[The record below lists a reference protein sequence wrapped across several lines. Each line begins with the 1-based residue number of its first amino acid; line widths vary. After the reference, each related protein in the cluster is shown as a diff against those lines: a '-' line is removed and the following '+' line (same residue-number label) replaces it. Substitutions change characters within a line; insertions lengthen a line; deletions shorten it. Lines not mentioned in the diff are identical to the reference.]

1 MWSAYFYMGVYKCD
15 VVVVIK
21 IGAYVYSWMFIL
33 RGCLLF
39 QFYEQRTKQPGLVQ
53 FVVYS

>member
-1 MWSAYFYMGVYKCD
+1 MGVYKCD

-33 RGCLLF
+33 HGCLLF
-39 QFYEQRTKQPGLVQ
+39 QFYEQRTKQSGLVQ
-53 FVVYS
+53 FVVYSWGL

>member
-21 IGAYVYSWMFIL
+21 IGAYVDSWCSFCVDAYYSNFMNKE
-33 RGCLLF
+33 RSSQG
-39 QFYEQRTKQPGLVQ
+39 
-53 FVVYS
+53 